1 MGSRKGADQRLYNI
15 WHNIK
20 KRCYYTGATSFKYYG
35 EKGIKVCDEWRHNY
49 DAFAEW
55 AIKNGYNGTLTIDR
69 IDSNGDYSPDN
80 CRLATPKQQAY
91 NRSTNHNIT
100 FNGETHAL
108 TEWAEIL
115 GINYRT
121 LSRRINMLGWSIE
134 RALSTPVDMRYSH
147 PPVTRRS

>member
-20 KRCYYTGATSFKYYG
+20 NRWYYTGATSFKYYG

-55 AIKNGYNGTLTIDR
+55 AIKNGYNETLTIDR